1 MADLIRDR
9 ERERDIASRHFFIN
23 EEPRSEHTWT
33 GRVLR
38 L

>member
-1 MADLIRDR
+1 MADLIRDH
-9 ERERDIASRHFFIN
+9 ERERDIASPCFFVKK
-23 EEPRSEHTWT
+23 EPRSEHTWT